1 MLGAG
6 SQGSYLG
13 QPRLDENTASAHFS
27 RSPSWRS
34 GKAAQYVEF
43 VGLRFPPKRC
53 RGKDEKLLAIALSRL
68 AKEGDVDGRGAAARV
83 SGARNFLGR
92 LARISLLG
100 TGKLRPSRSL
110 VRPPAVRTA
119 LSGKRALRHAV
130 RSGLAAGGR
139 WIRTSSTRARSIWL
153 SALLGGLCFAIGC
166 GPGEALLGTTRYQ
179 RRGWAIL
186 AAGLGAAH
194 RPSDPYSPA
203 RFTIIYRA
211 LPSFIRCRSQGTPV
225 SLIPESPSRE

>member
-1 MLGAG
+1 MWMGGVPPLGYRVRET
-6 SQGSYLG
+6 SLG
-13 QPRLDENTASAHFS
+13 DWHEFRSSVPANLD
-27 RSPSWRS
+27 P
-34 GKAAQYVEF
+34 
-43 VGLRFPPKRC
+43 L
-53 RGKDEKLLAIALSRL
+53 
-68 AKEGDVDGRGAAARV
+68 
-83 SGARNFLGR
+83 
-92 LARISLLG
+92 
-100 TGKLRPSRSL
+100 
-110 VRPPAVRTA
+110 RTA

-166 GPGEALLGTTRYQ
+166 GPGEALLGTTRHQ

-211 LPSFIRCRSQGTPV
+211 LRSFIRCRSQGTPV
-225 SLIPESPSRE
+225 SLIPE